1 MILVIRICVVDP
13 SESLQFLETRLV
25 HDLVVP
31 DDLDGHLLVAP
42 EAVPGPDH
50 VGEDPLTRVSI
61 NRVPYFIIILL
72 VGSNFTVKG
81 NIQDVTKVTGTITK
95 QKHNNK

>member
-1 MILVIRICVVDP
+1 MTKNWHWKVKIFKNIYVSSSIVSD
-13 SESLQFLETRLV
+13 ENFL
-25 HDLVVP
+25 
-31 DDLDGHLLVAP
+31 
-42 EAVPGPDH
+42 
-50 VGEDPLTRVSI
+50 
-61 NRVPYFIIILL
+61 FIYLL